1 MNISKTNACPKQCKV
16 LQYGGKV
23 VYDDVYSWAPNSNW
37 AQFSYE
43 IDPPKK
49 VTVYQEYVVYD
60 AIGIIGSVGGTF
72 GMFIGFSF
80 TSMISGI
87 ISFCS
92 KVLRSKMR
100 CGPRRS
106 RKIKMSKSVEDVAK
120 RIGKFKVE
128 ALVDDVQELFERIR
142 KIEAKS
148 E

>member
-23 VYDDVYSWAPNSNW
+23 VYDDDYSWAPNWPNSNW

-49 VTVYQEYVVYD
+49 VTVYQEYIVYD

-72 GMFIGFSF
+72 GLFIGFSF
-80 TSMISGI
+80 TGMISGI
-87 ISFCS
+87 ISFTSNVLHPKLEYGPKRGS
-92 KVLRSKMR
+92 KIDI
-100 CGPRRS
+100 
-106 RKIKMSKSVEDVAK
+106 IKSGQDTEKHVSQ
-120 RIGKFKVE
+120 
-128 ALVDDVQELFERIR
+128 LSYDVQELFERMR
-142 KIEAKS
+142 KIEAKT

>member
-23 VYDDVYSWAPNSNW
+23 VYDDVYSWAPKSNL

-80 TSMISGI
+80 TGVISGI

-92 KVLRSKMR
+92 NVLRSKMK
-100 CGPRRS
+100 CGPRRG
-106 RKIKMSKSVEDVAK
+106 RKIKVTKRGEDVAK
-120 RIGKFKVE
+120 RNSKYRVE

-142 KIEAKS
+142 KIEAKC